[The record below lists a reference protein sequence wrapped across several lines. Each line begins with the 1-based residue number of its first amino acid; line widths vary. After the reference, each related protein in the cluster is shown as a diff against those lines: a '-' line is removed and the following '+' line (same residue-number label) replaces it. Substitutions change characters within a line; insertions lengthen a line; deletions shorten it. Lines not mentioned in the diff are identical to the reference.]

1 MSQMAT
7 PGVVLAKKK
16 IVKKFRKKFRKKLRK
31 KLRKYSIYL
40 VLYGQI

>member
-16 IVKKFRKKFRKKLRK
+16 IVKKLRK

>member
-7 PGVVLAKKK
+7 AGVVLAQKK
-16 IVKKFRKKFRKKLRK
+16 IVKKIVK

>member
-16 IVKKFRKKFRKKLRK
+16 IKKIVK

>member
-7 PGVVLAKKK
+7 PGVVLAQEKNCEKIEGK
-16 IVKKFRKKFRKKLRK
+16 IVK

>member
-7 PGVVLAKKK
+7 PGVVLAQKK
-16 IVKKFRKKFRKKLRK
+16 IVKKLMKKI
-31 KLRKYSIYL
+31 RKYSIYL

>member
-16 IVKKFRKKFRKKLRK
+16 IVKKFRKKLRK